1 MENPYFIQNVLM
13 PDWMKNFRCLAE
25 KCPQTCCQG
34 WNIPVDP
41 SHAAF
46 YQSLPDI
53 ELREKTQRAIRVVSR
68 KQGKKT
74 ETLRFLN
81 LLAQPD
87 QACMLLTD
95 AGNCSLQESLGAFA
109 LCDTCFFFPR
119 EFWRI
124 GNCWS
129 MSASLSCPEVRT
141 LGLARQ
147 QPITFSLIET
157 LVDPDADWIDL
168 DSIPNPEIQFILNN
182 RQSILLTLLSRLQN
196 REIPFEEAL
205 AIMCSALNNLSDI
218 SSSEEISQA
227 LITGN
232 ALGMEHFSNVAYPVQ
247 SEKFAAAVK
256 WFEVLDGSLNWG
268 LENAAKSAQAINQ
281 DLTRL
286 IAGSENIYNRMA
298 ENYLVF
304 RDGTLEDFISK
315 NRHLFENFMAMCLFS
330 DLFRQYPAC
339 QSKDATVPGI
349 IRFEICRI
357 CIIYSLLKVQLA
369 NEFWSGSAL
378 SEEGFLKTAGEM
390 DRSYLHYP
398 DFLNFAAERLSQ
410 TDFSNQQLNQT
421 LSI

>member
-1 MENPYFIQNVLM
+1 MENPYFKQNVLM
-13 PDWMKNFRCLAE
+13 PDWMKNFSCLAE
-25 KCPQTCCQG
+25 KCPQTCCRG

-41 SHAAF
+41 AHAAF

-53 ELREKTQRAIRVVSR
+53 ELREKTQHATRVVRR
-68 KQGKKT
+68 KQGKNT

-87 QACMLLTD
+87 QTCMLLTET
-95 AGNCSLQESLGAFA
+95 GNCSLQESLGAYA

-141 LGLARQ
+141 LGLARR
-147 QPITFSLIET
+147 QPITFSCIET
-157 LVDPDADWIDL
+157 LVDPDADWL
-168 DSIPNPEIQFILNN
+168 DPDSFPNPEIQFILNN
-182 RQSILLTLLSRLQN
+182 RQSILQLLLNQLQN

-205 AIMCSALNNLSDI
+205 ANICTALNNLATI
-218 SSSEEISQA
+218 NMTKEIPLA
-227 LITGN
+227 FLTGN
-232 ALGMEHFSNVAYPVQ
+232 SFGMEHFSKVAYPDQ
-247 SEKFAAAVK
+247 NERFTAAVK

-268 LENAAKSAQAINQ
+268 LENAAKSVQAISK

-304 RDGTLEDFISK
+304 RDGMLEDFMLG
-315 NRHLFENFMAMCLFS
+315 NRHLFENFMAICLFS
-330 DLFRQYPAC
+330 DLFRQNPAC
-339 QSKDATVPGI
+339 QSNDATVPGI

-357 CIIYSLLKVQLA
+357 CIIYSLLKVLLA
-369 NEFWSGSAL
+369 NEFWSSSFL

-398 DFLNFAAERLSQ
+398 DYLNFAAQRLSQ
-410 TDFSNQQLNQT
+410 TDFSNQQLIQA
-421 LSI
+421 LSV